1 MGSVKKKLTKT
12 LRKITPKEIAPIL
25 PFVAM
30 AVPGMLPAA
39 GIFGSTAMRYALPQL
54 LTAAGSARQ
63 TGDINLLNQAMALA
77 GSYAAGPGGAGSS
90 TGQKAFMDDTL
101 MGGVNPGA
109 VGSPGALAAQ
119 QGAAATT
126 NLAAGNL
133 AYTPG
138 MTGAQFAQANPEKY
152 ASFMKANPGVKNSFM
167 DSFRENILQPA
178 NEGLNNPFSKKG
190 LMTIGGAGAT
200 MATSDYA
207 KKKENEM
214 EQENAERMG
223 FIGDYYDATE
233 AMKDY
238 FVNQDYTLED
248 VYGKGNVPSFL
259 LADGGRV
266 NKNVGGLLRLLAK
279 PAAKVF
285 DKVKTRLS
293 RMTDDV
299 EIYGSSDYADDTG
312 AAFSAFAMPKT
323 KKGLRELN
331 KLADEGLITK
341 EADGAFD
348 LGQETRMEA
357 LEELFPYM
365 GKNLKASGA
374 IDDINEFRNIKQL
387 QEGSSGYGP
396 DYGFDEILEYIT
408 RGRKA
413 EGGLMGTRA
422 GYNMGGMGSIP
433 QTPMVPQGMQLD
445 GRGGGFIPM
454 GAQEKKDDVPAM
466 LAKNEFVMTSDAVK
480 AAGGGSVEKGA
491 QKMYDLM
498 NQLEAQ
504 V

>member
-30 AVPGMLPAA
+30 AVPGMQ
-39 GIFGSTAMRYALPQL
+39 GIGMAMRYALPQL
-54 LTAAGSARQ
+54 LTAAGSAR
-63 TGDINLLNQAMALA
+63 TSGDINLLNQAMALA
-77 GSYAAGPGGAGSS
+77 GSYAAGPASKAP
-90 TGQKAFMDDTL
+90 TKGQIAFDKKFNPQAVEGYGVGQVDPGFTKALPKSDPVAFARARPDEFKAFMAD
-101 MGGVNPGA
+101 NPA
-109 VGSPGALAAQ
+109 MKNTFMESFNQNIVQPFGSAI
-119 QGAAATT
+119 
-126 NLAAGNL
+126 N
-133 AYTPG
+133 
-138 MTGAQFAQANPEKY
+138 
-152 ASFMKANPGVKNSFM
+152 
-167 DSFRENILQPA
+167 D
-178 NEGLNNPFSKKG
+178 PFSKEG
-190 LMTIGGAGAT
+190 LMTIGATGTAMAGGDA
-200 MATSDYA
+200 MRQAQ
-207 KKKENEM
+207 K
-214 EQENAERMG
+214 EQEEADAIAMG
-223 FIGDYYDATE
+223 AIGRYRDATD
-233 AMKDY
+233 ALKQY
-238 FVNQDYTLED
+238 FLDQRGTTTYED
-248 VYGKGNVPSFL
+248 IYGEGNVPDFL
-259 LADGGRV
+259 LAANGGRV

-279 PAAKVF
+279 PAAKAF

-413 EGGLMGTRA
+413 EGGLMETRA

-433 QTPMVPQGMQLD
+433 QTPMVPQGMQID

-491 QKMYDLM
+491 QRMYDLM